1 MAVNIWGLNVIFFA
15 FFLSYLVSGCLKTI
29 RCVKVGNKLPTL
41 QLIFR
46 LPESFILLWWGGNPP
61 YDYAVS
67 SLPLNTL
74 RTVK

>member
-1 MAVNIWGLNVIFFA
+1 MGFECHFFA

-29 RCVKVGNKLPTL
+29 RCVKVCNKLPTL
-41 QLIFR
+41 QLVFR
-46 LPESFILLWWGGNPP
+46 LPESFIPLWWGGNPP
-61 YDYAVS
+61 YNYAVS